1 MSAYRIRSKAKT
13 DRGDACL
20 SYIQKRSTPVTVKE
34 MADKL
39 KINPRLVQNV
49 FDVLL
54 DEGKV
59 TRTLIRVQ
67 SSLAKKPAW
76 SYGYNAIDHK
86 PQTRNRKLAWNN
98 PFNLGGP
105 AA

>member
-1 MSAYRIRSKAKT
+1 MCPFRIRSKAKT
-13 DRGDACL
+13 DRGEACL
-20 SYIQKRSTPVTVKE
+20 SYMRKRSTPITVKE
-34 MADKL
+34 MAEKL

-59 TRTLIRVQ
+59 TRTLMRVQ
-67 SSLAKKPAW
+67 SSVAKKPAW
-76 SYGYNAIDHK
+76 SYGYNAVDYK
-86 PQTRNRKLAWNN
+86 PQTRNRKFDWNN

>member
-1 MSAYRIRSKAKT
+1 MCPFRIRSKAKT
-13 DRGDACL
+13 DRSEACL
-20 SYIQKRSTPVTVKE
+20 SYMRKRSTPITVKE
-34 MADKL
+34 MAEKL

-59 TRTLIRVQ
+59 TRTLIKVQ
-67 SSLAKKPAW
+67 SSVAKKPAW
-76 SYGYNAIDHK
+76 SYGYNAVDYK
-86 PQTRNRKLAWNN
+86 PQTRNRKFDWNN